1 MPQPL
6 LQGEA
11 GPAGWVCAL
20 AGAALPRRVPLVAVG
35 VVEAKNSALKLA
47 GVTGL
52 WGRSCLRW
60 RAREPRELPPL
71 RLPRPSRTRRCTW
84 RGRFSVEC
92 LVIESASTRAPD
104 FRIAARVLCMISQ
117 LE

>member
-1 MPQPL
+1 MGLRARRPQV
-6 LQGEA
+6 E
-11 GPAGWVCAL
+11 
-20 AGAALPRRVPLVAVG
+20 VG
-35 VVEAKNSALKLA
+35 VVEASDLALKHA
-47 GVTGL
+47 GFMGL
-52 WGRSCLRW
+52 WERTCLRW

-71 RLPRPSRTRRCTW
+71 RLPRPSPTRRCTW